1 MSKSNKTNNWVKR
14 HSKDPFVKKSQNDK
28 YRSRAAYKLKSI
40 NDKFDILKD
49 VRCVVDL
56 GCAPGSWLQVLQEY
70 KNIREIIGIDVLD
83 LDLIPGVHIY
93 KQDIRDY
100 ESLEKIFIKPNI
112 VVDLVLSDIAPNIT
126 GISDIDQSN
135 FSEIAE
141 TIKGFCKSRLKVG
154 GTMVMKY
161 FLGSSFDET
170 LNSLDNNFNKINVFK
185 PTSSKKK
192 SNEVYLICIDFKA

>member
-14 HSKDPFVKKSQNDK
+14 HSKDPFVKKSQTDK

-40 NDKFDILKD
+40 DEKFDILKD

-56 GCAPGSWLQVLQEY
+56 GSAPGSWLQVLQEY

-100 ESLEKIFIKPNI
+100 ESLDKIFIKSNI

-141 TIKGFCKSRLKVG
+141 TIKDFCKSRLKVG

-170 LNSLDNNFNKINVFK
+170 LNSLDNYFKKINVFK

>member
-40 NDKFDILKD
+40 NEKFDILKD
-49 VRCVVDL
+49 ARCVVDL

-93 KQDIRDY
+93 KQDIRDD
-100 ESLEKIFIKPNI
+100 ESLEKIFIEPNI

-135 FSEIAE
+135 FSEIAV
-141 TIKGFCKSRLKVG
+141 TIKDFCKSRLKVG

>member
-1 MSKSNKTNNWVKR
+1 MSKSNKTNNWIKR

-40 NDKFDILKD
+40 NEKFDILKGA
-49 VRCVVDL
+49 RCVVDL

-83 LDLIPGVHIY
+83 LDLIPGVHTY

-100 ESLEKIFIKPNI
+100 ESLDKIFVKPNI

-141 TIKGFCKSRLKVG
+141 TIKDFCKSRLKVG

>member
-40 NDKFDILKD
+40 NEKFDILKD
-49 VRCVVDL
+49 AMCVVDL

-141 TIKGFCKSRLKVG
+141 TIKDFCKSRLKVG

>member
-14 HSKDPFVKKSQNDK
+14 HSKDPFVKKSQTDK

-40 NDKFDILKD
+40 DEKFDILKD

-56 GCAPGSWLQVLQEY
+56 GSAPGSWLQVLQEY

-100 ESLEKIFIKPNI
+100 ESLDKIFIKSNI

-141 TIKGFCKSRLKVG
+141 TIKDFCKSRLKVG